1 MYLFK
6 KIKMKRDNKGRY
18 VKAENDGYNINLY
31 IPSLKILMYWIL
43 FITVI
48 FPWIV
53 IGAKF
58 ELMKKI
64 FEFFGKIM
72 QSPLD
77 DTSET
82 PKKNGLFY

>member
-1 MYLFK
+1 
-6 KIKMKRDNKGRY
+6 MKRDNKGRY
-18 VKAENDGYNINLY
+18 IKAENDGYNINLY

-64 FEFFGKIM
+64 FASFEKIM
-72 QSPLD
+72 KSPID

-82 PKKNGLFY
+82 PKKMAYFIECIII